1 MKKTSQLSPKTS
13 SNETQFINMAESNT
27 ESVVVEGTNT
37 FELEKFGIC
46 LTYLFNT
53 IERKCC

>member
-1 MKKTSQLSPKTS
+1 MKNTSQLSQKKS
-13 SNETQFINMAESNT
+13 SNETQFINTAEINT
-27 ESVVVEGTNT
+27 KSVVEGTNT
-37 FELEKFGIC
+37 FELEKFGTC

>member
-1 MKKTSQLSPKTS
+1 MKKTSQLSQKKS
-13 SNETQFINMAESNT
+13 SNETQFINTAESNT
-27 ESVVVEGTNT
+27 ESMVEGTNT

>member
-1 MKKTSQLSPKTS
+1 MKNTSQLSPKTS
-13 SNETQFINMAESNT
+13 SNETQFINTAESNT
-27 ESVVVEGTNT
+27 ESMVEGTNT

>member
-13 SNETQFINMAESNT
+13 SNETQFINTAESNT
-27 ESVVVEGTNT
+27 ESVVEGTTT

>member
-1 MKKTSQLSPKTS
+1 MKKTSQLPPKTS
-13 SNETQFINMAESNT
+13 SNETQFINTAESNT
-27 ESVVVEGTNT
+27 EIVVEGTNT